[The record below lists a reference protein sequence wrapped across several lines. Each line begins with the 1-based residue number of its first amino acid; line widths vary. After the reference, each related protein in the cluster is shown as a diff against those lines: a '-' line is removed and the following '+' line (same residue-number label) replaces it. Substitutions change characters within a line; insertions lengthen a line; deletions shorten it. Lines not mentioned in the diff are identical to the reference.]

1 MILKNLMS
9 LSGCLL
15 LATVLVSC
23 GNKGD
28 LYLIP
33 DSVSQEDMQQLQQVL
48 ETSEV
53 PTAEPI
59 DVDDQNVYV
68 KPDEGSTNKSGKTPV
83 DK

>member
-1 MILKNLMS
+1 MILKNLIA

-15 LATVLVSC
+15 LGTVLVSC

-33 DSVSQEDMQQLQQVL
+33 DSVSQEDMQQLQRVL
-48 ETSEV
+48 DTSEI

-68 KPDEGSTNKSGKTPV
+68 KPDEDGTNTSGRTAI

>member
-1 MILKNLMS
+1 MIVKNLMS

-15 LATVLVSC
+15 LGTVLVSC

-33 DSVSQEDMQQLQQVL
+33 DSVSQEDMQQLQRVL
-48 ETSEV
+48 ETSEI

-68 KPDEGSTNKSGKTPV
+68 KPDEDSTNTSDRTPV

>member
-1 MILKNLMS
+1 MIPKNLLS
-9 LSGCLL
+9 FSGCLL
-15 LATVLVSC
+15 LGTVLVSC

-33 DSVSQEDMQQLQQVL
+33 DSVSQEDMQQLQRVL
-48 ETSEV
+48 DTSEI

-68 KPDEGSTNKSGKTPV
+68 KPDEDSTNTSDRIPV
-83 DK
+83 EK

>member
-1 MILKNLMS
+1 MIVKNLMS

-15 LATVLVSC
+15 LTTVLVSC

-33 DSVSQEDMQQLQQVL
+33 DSVSQEDMQQLQRVL
-48 ETSEV
+48 ETSEI

-68 KPDEGSTNKSGKTPV
+68 KPDEGSTNTSGITPV

>member
-9 LSGCLL
+9 LTGCLL
-15 LATVLVSC
+15 LGTVLVSC

-33 DSVSQEDMQQLQQVL
+33 DSISQEDMQQLQRVL
-48 ETSEV
+48 DTSEI

-68 KPDEGSTNKSGKTPV
+68 KPDEESTNTSGRTPV

>member
-15 LATVLVSC
+15 LGTVLVSC

-28 LYLIP
+28 LFLIP
-33 DSVSQEDMQQLQQVL
+33 DSVSQENMQQLQRAL
-48 ETSEV
+48 DTSEI

-68 KPDEGSTNKSGKTPV
+68 KPDEDSTNTSDRTAV

>member
-1 MILKNLMS
+1 MILKNLIS

-15 LATVLVSC
+15 LGSVLASC

-33 DSVSQEDMQQLQQVL
+33 GSFNQEDMQQLQRVL
-48 ETSEV
+48 DTNEI

-59 DVDDQNVYV
+59 DVDDQNVYM
-68 KPDEGSTNKSGKTPV
+68 KPDEDSTNTTGRTTV

>member
-15 LATVLVSC
+15 LGTVLVSC

-33 DSVSQEDMQQLQQVL
+33 DSVSQEDIQQLQRVL
-48 ETSEV
+48 DTSEI

-68 KPDEGSTNKSGKTPV
+68 KPDEDSTNTSDRTIV

>member
-9 LSGCLL
+9 LSGYLL
-15 LATVLVSC
+15 LGTVLVSC

-33 DSVSQEDMQQLQQVL
+33 DSVSLEDMQQLQRVL
-48 ETSEV
+48 DTSEI
-53 PTAEPI
+53 PTAKPI

-68 KPDEGSTNKSGKTPV
+68 KPDEDSTNLSGSTPV
-83 DK
+83 EK